1 MIEFTKEEISLCEQ
15 VAEKH
20 RKEIKKGDWAIEPD
34 RANIPLLVID
44 TQMEYITLSLN
55 YEATHDTTCKS
66 LIPLWTISDCLE
78 FFEEREYTFERSYQL
93 GGIFNVRFISG
104 EGTKR
109 GAGDTFL
116 IACLKA
122 VLAVL
127 GENVTSVTKMLNKEG
142 K

>member
-1 MIEFTKEEISLCEQ
+1 MKFTKEEISLCKQ

-66 LIPLWTISDCLE
+66 LTPLWTISDCLE
-78 FFEEREYTFERSYQL
+78 FLKKMFQRLRECSDGKFEVEYWRKNGCYYQY
-93 GGIFNVRFISG
+93 G
-104 EGTKR
+104 ETP
-109 GAGDTFL
+109 L
-116 IACLKA
+116 SACLKA

-127 GENVTSVTKMLNKEG
+127 EEEK
-142 K
+142 

>member
-1 MIEFTKEEISLCEQ
+1 MTEFTKEEISLCKQ
-15 VAEKH
+15 VAEGH

-78 FFEEREYTFERSYQL
+78 FLIEKGWNDIDIDIAPHFEIQCLAERGEVDKGYER
-93 GGIFNVRFISG
+93 GV
-104 EGTKR
+104 EGWGKT
-109 GAGDTFL
+109 AL
-116 IACLKA
+116 EACLKA

-127 GENVTSVTKMLNKEG
+127 EEG